1 MKKSIQICNIKI
13 ITKNGKEQ
21 LKFPKLSEL
30 HEHLFQSTPKNLH
43 NSLNDVLVCT
53 RCFYKLIFDTDILEK
68 NGELKK
74 LFTELLE

>member
-30 HEHLFQSTPKNLH
+30 HNMLFGSIPNKLH
-43 NSLNDVLVCT
+43 NSLNDVLICL
-53 RCFYKLIFDTDILEK
+53 RCYYIINYNQDLIIIDREINNLIQ
-68 NGELKK
+68 
-74 LFTELLE
+74 ELL